1 MNTTNDNQSLTVY
14 SESTN
19 REQLIENV
27 QKWVILDQQLQLMN
41 EKSKKIREMK
51 SQMTANI
58 SEYVRSNNLKTN
70 IGISNGELRIYE
82 KKDYQPLT
90 YTYVEKSL
98 NAVIKDKSHVDY
110 IMKYLKD
117 NREITITSDIKSIS
131 TKL

>member
-51 SQMTANI
+51 SLMTANI
-58 SEYVRSNNLKTN
+58 SDYVRSNNLKTN

-117 NREITITSDIKSIS
+117 NREITITSDIKRIS

>member
-14 SESTN
+14 SESTT

-51 SQMTANI
+51 SLMTANI
-58 SEYVRSNNLKTN
+58 SDYVRSNNLKTN

-117 NREITITSDIKSIS
+117 NREITITSDIKRIS

>member
-51 SQMTANI
+51 SQMTSNI

-117 NREITITSDIKSIS
+117 NREITITSDIKRIS

>member
-51 SQMTANI
+51 SLMTANI
-58 SEYVRSNNLKTN
+58 SDYVRSNNLKTN
-70 IGISNGELRIYE
+70 IGISNGELRIYD
-82 KKDYQPLT
+82 KKDYKPLT
-90 YTYVEKSL
+90 FTYVEKSL
-98 NAVIKDKSHVDY
+98 NAIIKDKSHVDF
-110 IMKYLKD
+110 IIKYLKD
-117 NREITITSDIKSIS
+117 NREITISSDIKRIS

>member
-90 YTYVEKSL
+90 HTYVEKSL

-117 NREITITSDIKSIS
+117 NREITITSDIKRIS

>member
-58 SEYVRSNNLKTN
+58 SEYIRSNNLKTN

-98 NAVIKDKSHVDY
+98 NAVIKDKSHVDF
-110 IMKYLKD
+110 IIKYLKD
-117 NREITITSDIKSIS
+117 NREITISSDIKRIS

>member
-14 SESTN
+14 SESTT
-19 REQLIENV
+19 REHLIENV

-51 SQMTANI
+51 SLMTANI
-58 SEYVRSNNLKTN
+58 SDYVRSNNLKNN

-98 NAVIKDKSHVDY
+98 NAIIKDKSHVDF
-110 IMKYLKD
+110 IIKYLKD
-117 NREITITSDIKSIS
+117 NREITISSDIKRIS

>member
-51 SQMTANI
+51 SQMTVNI

-117 NREITITSDIKSIS
+117 NREITITSDIKRIS

>member
-1 MNTTNDNQSLTVY
+1 MNTTNDNQLLTVY
-14 SESTN
+14 SENTN

-27 QKWVILDQQLQLMN
+27 QKWVILDQQLQIMN

-51 SQMTANI
+51 SQMTSNI

-117 NREITITSDIKSIS
+117 NREITITSDIKRIS